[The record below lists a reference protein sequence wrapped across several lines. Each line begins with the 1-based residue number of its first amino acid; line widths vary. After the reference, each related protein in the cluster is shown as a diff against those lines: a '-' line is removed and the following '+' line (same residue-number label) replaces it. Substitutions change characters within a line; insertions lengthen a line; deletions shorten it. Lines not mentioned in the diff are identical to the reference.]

1 MSENTP
7 ETGTPQRAI
16 LTDDYYGYRM
26 PVPREY
32 TADLMASLDERWA
45 VLESIGIARRDDA
58 TPLQAWR
65 DAVADE
71 TGVPRAELDPRQG
84 GRLDMGFTPAY
95 VRTFVLY
102 LA

>member
-1 MSENTP
+1 MDTT
-7 ETGTPQRAI
+7 ETVERVV

-26 PVPREY
+26 PVPSGY
-32 TADLMASLDERWA
+32 PFDLMASEDERWA
-45 VLESIGIARRDDA
+45 VLESIGIERRDDQ

-71 TGVPRAELDPRQG
+71 TGIPRSRLDPKQG
-84 GRLDMGFTPAY
+84 GALDLGFTPAY
-95 VRTFVLY
+95 VRRFVLY